1 MGWFPPEAYG
11 DRVYQTLS
19 ALQPGQISEPFQTVG
34 GWHVIE
40 LIDTRETDRTE
51 EAIRA
56 EARDKI
62 RMQRAEQEIET
73 VLRQFRDEAFV
84 EIRLPGHQGSG

>member
-1 MGWFPPEAYG
+1 M
-11 DRVYQTLS
+11 
-19 ALQPGQISEPFQTVG
+19 G

-40 LIDTRETDRTE
+40 LLGTRETDRTD

-73 VLRQFRDEAFV
+73 VLRQIRDEAFV
-84 EIRLPGHQGSG
+84 EIRLPGHEGSG

>member
-1 MGWFPPEAYG
+1 MN
-11 DRVYQTLS
+11 RS
-19 ALQPGQISEPFQTVG
+19 RRMG

-40 LIDTRETDRTE
+40 LLDIREMDRTE

-62 RMQRAEQEIET
+62 MRRKADQEI
-73 VLRQFRDEAFV
+73 DERSEAV
-84 EIRLPGHQGSG
+84 PG